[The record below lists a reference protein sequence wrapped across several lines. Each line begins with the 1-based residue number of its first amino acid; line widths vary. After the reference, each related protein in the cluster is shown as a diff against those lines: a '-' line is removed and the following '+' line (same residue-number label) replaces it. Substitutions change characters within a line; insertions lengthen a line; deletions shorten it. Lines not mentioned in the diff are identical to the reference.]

1 MCRPLVRYR
10 LLAEVGRRRTPDL
23 PHEHLCVLSLPERVL
38 CLVEHR
44 RGSTCRS
51 DPRRL
56 QECNGWCDRRCGNPG
71 TKSGIRR
78 IRPGLSCRVLY
89 DQAFVF
95 SLVLRDGL
103 GESCGRCHPPRPCA
117 SLFRSVTNHTIVR
130 KKVKRRN
137 SSGTTSKSWCQ
148 SGKVSFGWV
157 ASDAPVR

>member
-1 MCRPLVRYR
+1 MRCLLIRYR

-56 QECNGWCDRRCGNPG
+56 LGCNGRCDRRCGNPG
-71 TKSGIRR
+71 TKSEIRR

-95 SLVLRDGL
+95 SLVLRYGL
-103 GESCGRCHPPRPCA
+103 RSSCVEGATSLVHAPLFSAA
-117 SLFRSVTNHTIVR
+117 SLTILSYVQ
-130 KKVKRRN
+130 
-137 SSGTTSKSWCQ
+137 G
-148 SGKVSFGWV
+148 
-157 ASDAPVR
+157 